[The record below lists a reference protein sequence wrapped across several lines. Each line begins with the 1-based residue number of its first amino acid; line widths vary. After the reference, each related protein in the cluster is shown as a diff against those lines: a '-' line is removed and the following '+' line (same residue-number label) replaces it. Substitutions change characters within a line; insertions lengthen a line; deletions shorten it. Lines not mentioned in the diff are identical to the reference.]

1 MSFGRVVI
9 LLGAPGAGK
18 GTQAKLLA
26 ESRGYLHVSTG
37 DLLRQA
43 VRQGS
48 ELGKRCKAIMEAG
61 GLVPD
66 ELVSQLV
73 EEKNSA
79 GDADSGMILDGYP
92 RNLAQA
98 EFLSGVLNGVRPK
111 TIQIRVDEDQVVKRL
126 SGRRTCSECGR
137 IFNVF
142 SSPSGKGGKECE
154 ACGGELLQ
162 REDDREEA
170 IRERLRIY
178 RRQTAPLV
186 EHYSSRG
193 DFFEVDG
200 NRSVNEVAAEI
211 ARLSA

>member
-1 MSFGRVVI
+1 MSFGRAVI

-26 ESRGYLHVSTG
+26 ESKGYLHLSTG

-48 ELGKRCKAIMEAG
+48 QLGKRCKAIMEAG
-61 GLVPD
+61 ELVPD

-73 EEKNSA
+73 EEKNNS
-79 GDADSGMILDGYP
+79 GQADSGMILDGYP

-98 EFLSGVLNGVRPK
+98 EFLSRVLKGVKPK
-111 TIQIRVDEDQVVKRL
+111 TIQIRLDEDQVVKRL
-126 SGRRTCSECGR
+126 SGRRTCSKCGR
-137 IFNVF
+137 IYNVF
-142 SSPSGKGGKECE
+142 FSPSGKGEKECE

-162 REDDREEA
+162 RKDDRQDV

-178 RRQTAPLV
+178 CQQSAPLV
-186 EHYSSRG
+186 EYYSSRG
-193 DFFEVDG
+193 VFFEVDG

-211 ARLSA
+211 ARLVA

>member
-26 ESRGYLHVSTG
+26 ESSGYLHVSTG
-37 DLLRQA
+37 DLLREA

-61 GLVPD
+61 ELVPD

-73 EEKNSA
+73 EEKNSS
-79 GDADSGMILDGYP
+79 GRADSGMILDGYP

-98 EFLSGVLNGVRPK
+98 EFLSRVLNGVRPK
-111 TIQIRVDEDQVVKRL
+111 TIRIRVDEDQVVKRL
-126 SGRRTCSECGR
+126 SGRRTCSGCGR
-137 IFNVF
+137 IYNVF
-142 SSPSGKGGKECE
+142 FSPSAKGEAECE
-154 ACGGELLQ
+154 ACGGKLLQ
-162 REDDREEA
+162 RKDDREEV
-170 IRERLRIY
+170 IRERMHVY
-178 RRQTAPLV
+178 RQQTAPMIGY
-186 EHYSSRG
+186 YSSRG

-200 NRSVNEVAAEI
+200 NRSVSEVAAEI
-211 ARLSA
+211 DRLAA